1 MMSIR
6 VKLLGAFLL
15 VALLV
20 PLLGSIA
27 VNRVDSVNGNV
38 EELTR
43 DAVPKLL
50 LVKYLDEVQ
59 REQEL
64 AVLSY
69 LSSGKVEERQRYQ
82 NLSQRFDAE
91 LAQMGEAAEGGK
103 GAAWRLALAEN
114 LTDERTKFTAAAGQ
128 LLGTRATVDRNLAE
142 MRARDAEI
150 VQELSSIRR
159 RFVPASGNIYDPT
172 TVPVSIRSQIN
183 DLLLSTEG
191 MLRVVALE
199 IELATS
205 YTINPDDKVKQQ
217 FESAGT
223 LFNNWLQ
230 VGNADGGPDDRAILS
245 RVQTKFFKEF
255 EPSARSMMLAA
266 ENSVR
271 ARSVFTEASVGI
283 RRLLDESVERESLQI
298 TEARGDAESAAGSTN
313 RVMIIITI
321 IAFLLA
327 GALALWF
334 AGTITRPLLHLR
346 DAADRISTGDVEDI
360 EVDVTTNDE
369 VGDLADAFRRM
380 VASVRFL
387 MERDTDAEEE
397 NTAFPTVSLPP
408 TVSARR

>member
-1 MMSIR
+1 MSIR

-91 LAQMGEAAEGGK
+91 LAQMAETADGDE
-103 GAAWRLALAEN
+103 GAAWRVTLAEN

-159 RFVPASGNIYDPT
+159 RFVPATGSIYDPT
-172 TVPVSIRSQIN
+172 TVPVSVRNQIN

-271 ARSVFTEASVGI
+271 PVRLHRS
-283 RRLLDESVERESLQI
+283 ERGHQQ
-298 TEARGDAESAAGSTN
+298 A
-313 RVMIIITI
+313 
-321 IAFLLA
+321 
-327 GALALWF
+327 
-334 AGTITRPLLHLR
+334 
-346 DAADRISTGDVEDI
+346 
-360 EVDVTTNDE
+360 
-369 VGDLADAFRRM
+369 
-380 VASVRFL
+380 
-387 MERDTDAEEE
+387 
-397 NTAFPTVSLPP
+397 
-408 TVSARR
+408 ARRVGRTGVTADGRGARRRRVCGG